1 MVRRLGMVLG
11 VCAVVLAFAA
21 AGASARSR
29 AFFSPSFNIQCVVG
43 SRMGALCTVFSRRQ
57 QVRLAQ
63 GGRTHVR
70 PLRSNPQ
77 TENVPVLHY
86 GHSVRVGRITCTSL
100 RRGMRCRARPSGH
113 GFLAAR
119 GGIRRF

>member
-1 MVRRLGMVLG
+1 MVLG
-11 VCAVVLAFAA
+11 VCAMVFAFGA
-21 AGASARSR
+21 AGAAARSR
-29 AFFSPSFNIQCVVG
+29 VFFSPSFNIQCVMG
-43 SRMGALCTVFSRRQ
+43 SRLGALCTVYSRRQ
-57 QVRLAQ
+57 QVRLTQ
-63 GGRTHVR
+63 RGRTLVR

-77 TENVPVLHY
+77 TEGVPVLRY

-119 GGIRRF
+119 GAIRRF

>member
-1 MVRRLGMVLG
+1 MTLA
-11 VCAVVLAFAA
+11 VCAVTFACAA

-29 AFFSPSFNIQCVVG
+29 VFFSPSFNIQCVVG
-43 SRMGALCTVFSRRQ
+43 SRYGALCTVYSRRQ
-57 QVRLAQ
+57 QVHLTQ
-63 GGRTHVR
+63 CGRTHVR

-77 TENVPVLHY
+77 IENVPVLRY